1 MLSNEI
7 LAFVLFNIFILFMLA
22 LDLGVFHR
30 SAHAVSVREATIWSI
45 VWVLLALA
53 FNAGMYYFSGPTPAL
68 EFFTGYLI
76 ERALSFDNIFVFVVI
91 FSYFGVPARYQHK
104 ALFWGIIGAL
114 ITRSLF
120 IAAGTALISRFEWVL
135 YLFGA
140 ILVVSGWKMMF
151 KGETEVHPDKNLFI
165 RLARKLFPVDT
176 GMESTKFFHRKNGK
190 LHITTLFLVLI
201 TVETTDVIF
210 AVDSIPAVFGVTR
223 DPFIVYS
230 SNIFAI
236 LGLRATYFLLAG
248 VMDTFFYLSYGLSL
262 VLIFIGL
269 KMILA
274 DFVHLSVVLS
284 LVIVAGILLI
294 AVVASLVRRRRLG
307 KRGTDAAPRIYQ
319 PPR

>member
-1 MLSNEI
+1 MFSNEI
-7 LAFVLFNIFILFMLA
+7 LAFVLFNVFILFMLA

-30 SAHAVSVREATIWSI
+30 SAHAVTVKEATIWSI
-45 VWVLLALA
+45 VWVVLALA

-76 ERALSFDNIFVFVVI
+76 ERALSFDNIFVFVLI

-114 ITRSLF
+114 VTRSLF
-120 IAAGTALISRFEWVL
+120 IAAGTALIIRFEWVL
-135 YLFGA
+135 YIFGA
-140 ILVVSGWKMMF
+140 ILIVSGWKMMF
-151 KGETEVHPDKNLFI
+151 KGESEVHPDKNLFI
-165 RLARKLFPVDT
+165 RLARKLFPVET
-176 GMESTKFFHRKNGK
+176 GMSSTRFVVRKKGR
-190 LHITTLFLVLI
+190 LHITTLLLVLI
-201 TVETTDVIF
+201 TIESTDIIF

-248 VMDTFFYLSYGLSL
+248 IMDTFYYLSYGLSL

-269 KMILA
+269 KMIA
-274 DFVHLSVVLS
+274 AEFIPISAVLS
-284 LVIVAGILLI
+284 LTVVAVILFA
-294 AVVASLVRRRRLG
+294 AVVASLVRRKRRANSA
-307 KRGTDAAPRIYQ
+307 DEQ
-319 PPR
+319 PTENHPA